1 MKRLYLYLASR
12 AKKGIKLVTVLQ
24 SEKATESKLTD
35 LKKLD
40 LPPIWDKKIGQIIE
54 DNKMLYE
61 ARVETAEDF
70 MQLRERLM
78 GRGYSDIPMGMSPL
92 LDMKAYAQAPIADT
106 SNCQVRKTM
115 IRKTSNGQIG

>member
-12 AKKGIKLVTVLQ
+12 SKKGIKLVTVLQ

-35 LKKLD
+35 LKTLN
-40 LPPIWDKKIGQIIE
+40 LPQIWDRKVNQILE
-54 DNKMLYE
+54 DNRMLYE
-61 ARVETAEDF
+61 ARVETAENF
-70 MQLRERLM
+70 MQLRERLI

-106 SNCQVRKTM
+106 S
-115 IRKTSNGQIG
+115 